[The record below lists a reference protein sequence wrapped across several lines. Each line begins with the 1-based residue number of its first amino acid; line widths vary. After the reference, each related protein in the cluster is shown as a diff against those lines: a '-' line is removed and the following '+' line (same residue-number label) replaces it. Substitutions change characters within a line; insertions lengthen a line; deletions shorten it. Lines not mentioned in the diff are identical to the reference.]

1 MPSDNEQETG
11 DINRKEIKIKV
22 ERFCEQAQIYLN
34 RLPVLKRQLDEINRL
49 NQFDLYVQKLN
60 EIGKIVQN
68 LLQNILNIEQLHQ
81 QLNDKDRVKL
91 DRQIRLLRSEIDRE
105 ISEFHILREQA
116 MASSMNDNL
125 TLADDTTPVTVTDN
139 DNNNDNIREEI
150 VSNQLRQRHVT
161 GADSLND
168 SYNALEQDLILLHET
183 IEEVAQLVAQQKEK
197 LSHTEQLIHMAHD
210 RIQDA
215 STLIQRAVH
224 SKYVTVAS
232 GALLG
237 ASLGGPV
244 GFMMGLKM
252 GTLVALSGSAV
263 GALSANFLQRRIMRN
278 DESADTTTSYNQAML

>member
-34 RLPVLKRQLDEINRL
+34 RLPVLKRQLNEINRL

-116 MASSMNDNL
+116 MASSMNENL
-125 TLADDTTPVTVTDN
+125 TLADDTTPVTVTD
-139 DNNNDNIREEI
+139 NDNIREEI

-161 GADSLND
+161 GTDRLND

-197 LSHTEQLIHMAHD
+197 LSHTEQLINMAHD

-244 GFMMGLKM
+244 GFVMGLKM
-252 GTLVALSGSAV
+252 GALVALSGSAV
-263 GALSANFLQRRIMRN
+263 GAFSANFVQRRIMRN
-278 DESADTTTSYNQAML
+278 DESADTTTYNQAML